1 MAFLTY
7 KPISRNPQKVKNEL
21 EPELKYN
28 IEFVDNDNFV
38 LCTYKKTHRGFL
50 IFVDENDLKI
60 ICRPSS
66 IAKIEKSN

>member
-1 MAFLTY
+1 
-7 KPISRNPQKVKNEL
+7 VKNEL
-21 EPELKYN
+21 EPEQKYN
-28 IEFVDNDNFV
+28 IEFVDNDSFI